1 MIIVMNKE
9 DISFP
14 LYSFIEFT
22 SVFYHEG
29 FFSFFLKD
37 NEHIFHDISF
47 SFLFF
52 SFLFFSFCLLDF
64 DGDGFL
70 GEADLGEAVRHLT
83 HDLLSAEEYN
93 TIVSKV
99 R

>member
-1 MIIVMNKE
+1 M
-9 DISFP
+9 
-14 LYSFIEFT
+14 T
-22 SVFYHEG
+22 
-29 FFSFFLKD
+29 FL
-37 NEHIFHDISF
+37 
-47 SFLFF
+47 FLFF
-52 SFLFFSFCLLDF
+52 SFFFFFFPFCLLDF